1 MSEPGAGPERDDD
14 AEPYGFGDPVGWF
27 RDQPARIFA
36 VLATLLFVLGWAG
49 VIYLTVFTSDANGGL
64 NTTPVRIQFA
74 ISLGSTV
81 TLATA
86 ALWIVAVLLWR
97 RR

>member
-1 MSEPGAGPERDDD
+1 MSEPGAGTERDDD

-36 VLATLLFVLGWAG
+36 VLGWVG
-49 VIYLTVFTSDANGGL
+49 VIYLSFWSDGNGGL
-64 NTTPVRIQFA
+64 NTTPARVEIA
-74 ISLGSTV
+74 VSLGSTV

>member
-1 MSEPGAGPERDDD
+1 MSEPGAGTERDDD
-14 AEPYGFGDPVGWF
+14 AESYGFGDPVGWF

-36 VLATLLFVLGWAG
+36 VLGTFLFVLGWVG
-49 VIYLTVFTSDANGGL
+49 VIYLSFWSDGNGGL
-64 NTTPVRIQFA
+64 NTTPARVEIA
-74 ISLGSTV
+74 VSLGSTV